1 MNSFNN
7 DNNINDDNNI
17 HYENEDK
24 VRSPDKVKRE
34 KLIEDND
41 LEESDNELNYAINLS
56 INEFQ
61 KQEELNKKFEDELI
75 NNYHNLIKERKEIF
89 HPLLLELIKLSKY
102 DIEIKEIYEIVEP
115 IIEAYCIQY
124 FEFTELD
131 ETTYDKIFKVLS
143 SIRINKNSIEI
154 LKTILVKYN

>member
-1 MNSFNN
+1 MNSYN
-7 DNNINDDNNI
+7 DNNIND
-17 HYENEDK
+17 EDK

-34 KLIEDND
+34 KLIDDFSYKDD
-41 LEESDNELNYAINLS
+41 LEESDDDEFNYAIHLS

-115 IIEAYCIQY
+115 IIEAYCMQY

-154 LKTILVKYN
+154 LKTLLVKQL

>member
-7 DNNINDDNNI
+7 DNNIHDED
-17 HYENEDK
+17 EDK

-34 KLIEDND
+34 KLMDD
-41 LEESDNELNYAINLS
+41 LEESDDDEFNYAIHLS

-89 HPLLLELIKLSKY
+89 HPLLLELIRLSKY
-102 DIEIKEIYEIVEP
+102 DKEIKEIYEILKP
-115 IIEAYCIQY
+115 IIHSYCLQNI
-124 FEFTELD
+124 EFID
-131 ETTYDKIFKVLS
+131 FDAITYTKIFKTLS
-143 SIRINKNSIEI
+143 SIRTDKKSIEI
-154 LKTILVKYN
+154 LKTIIIKHI

>member
-7 DNNINDDNNI
+7 DNN
-17 HYENEDK
+17 K

-34 KLIEDND
+34 KLIDEFSYHDN
-41 LEESDNELNYAINLS
+41 LEESDDEFNYAIHLS

-89 HPLLLELIKLSKY
+89 HPLLLELTRLSKY
-102 DIEIKEIYEIVEP
+102 DKEIKEIYEILEP
-115 IIEAYCIQY
+115 IIHSYCLQNI
-124 FEFTELD
+124 EFIDLD
-131 ETTYDKIFKVLS
+131 TITYTKIFKALS
-143 SIRINKNSIEI
+143 SLRTDKNSIEI
-154 LKTILVKYN
+154 LKTIIIKHI